1 MNNSI
6 IELII
11 PRVFFIEG
19 ILNNNTVLENLYAP
33 SMKYCSRSFLHKKKN
48 RKIILKNKKK
58 LSLDSEK
65 KL

>member
-11 PRVFFIEG
+11 PRVFFIDG

-33 SMKYCSRSFLHKKKN
+33 SMKYCSRSFLSSHPN
-48 RKIILKNKKK
+48 RREVLKNKKK
-58 LSLDSEK
+58 LSTNSEK